1 MSSSGPGSSLTFLTP
16 AGSLEVPPQCPLVE
30 LNFRED
36 SST

>member
-16 AGSLEVPPQCPLVE
+16 ALEVPPQCPLVE